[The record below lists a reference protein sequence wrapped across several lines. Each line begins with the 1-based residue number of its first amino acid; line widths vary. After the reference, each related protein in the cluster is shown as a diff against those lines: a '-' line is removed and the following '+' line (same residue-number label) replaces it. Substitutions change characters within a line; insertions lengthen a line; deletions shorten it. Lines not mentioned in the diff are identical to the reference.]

1 MSGGGGGEQRC
12 RGGKSSQGLVL
23 LVGGGGGELCVR
35 GTPTQVT
42 WLPSPGSWGL
52 GRFGETWALNSR
64 LLLGWTMILMTK
76 KETWAE
82 KQTGGAG

>member
-1 MSGGGGGEQRC
+1 MVEEVES
-12 RGGKSSQGLVL
+12 RGAEAERVVKVWSCWW
-23 LVGGGGGELCVR
+23 GGGGGELCVR